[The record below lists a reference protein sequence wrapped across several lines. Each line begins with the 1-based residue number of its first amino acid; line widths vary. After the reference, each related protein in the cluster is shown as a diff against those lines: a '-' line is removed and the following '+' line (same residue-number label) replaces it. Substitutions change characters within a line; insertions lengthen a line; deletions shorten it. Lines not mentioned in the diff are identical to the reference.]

1 LSVVCGLTI
10 TTFHASG
17 LPTLAPPTLEF
28 RMNRLLQS
36 CSIAVLALGAS
47 SALAQLVT
55 PPSQAPAP
63 TEPYKIPERPPT
75 PPPASPMDAKGAP
88 DIQPPIPQPKVVE
101 PLPDLPYESLV
112 KKDGDK
118 LILLQKPVDQAAL
131 EVNPTIKDD
140 ATKAK
145 IAEYLADRRA
155 RFENVIIENVD
166 LAEKLYNG
174 AMDNI
179 DFTDRKQIG
188 EFNSMVKPLTPPVA
202 PANMGAELTKR
213 GVVTDLQKRFND
225 KIAKEYNDARNKA
238 LREGNVAGEDKNA
251 NAKNIIRIYMQQVI
265 EEQMMIYE
273 SLMVETS
280 KGLAKTLPQIGLD
293 TQAAAKAMD
302 ALKSIKGSAN
312 ADIGRGMK
320 DVMAGLTLDQ
330 KKALLR
336 KTVEARAK

>member
-1 LSVVCGLTI
+1 
-10 TTFHASG
+10 
-17 LPTLAPPTLEF
+17 
-28 RMNRLLQS
+28 MNRLMLS
-36 CSIAVLALGAS
+36 CSFAFLALGAP
-47 SALAQLVT
+47 AAFAQLVT
-55 PPSQAPAP
+55 PPTSAPAA

-75 PPPASPMDAKGAP
+75 PPPAPQMDVKGAP

-101 PLPDLPYESLV
+101 PLPPLPYDSLV

-118 LILLQKPVDQAAL
+118 LILLKKPVDQAAL
-131 EVNPTIKDD
+131 DANPTITDG
-140 ATKAK
+140 ATKKK

-202 PANMGAELTKR
+202 PANLGAELTKR
-213 GVVTDLQKRFND
+213 GILTDVQKRFND

-238 LREGNVAGEDKNA
+238 LREGNVAGGDKNA
-251 NAKNIIRIYMQQVI
+251 NAKNIIRIYMQQVV

-273 SLMVETS
+273 DLMVDAS
-280 KGLAKTLPQIGLD
+280 KGLSKTLPQMGLD

-302 ALKSIKGSAN
+302 ALKAIKGTSN
-312 ADIGRGMK
+312 ADIGHGMK

-330 KKALLR
+330 KKTLLR
-336 KTVEARAK
+336 KTLESRGK

>member
-1 LSVVCGLTI
+1 
-10 TTFHASG
+10 
-17 LPTLAPPTLEF
+17 
-28 RMNRLLQS
+28 
-36 CSIAVLALGAS
+36 
-47 SALAQLVT
+47 
-55 PPSQAPAP
+55 
-63 TEPYKIPERPPT
+63 
-75 PPPASPMDAKGAP
+75 MDAKGAP

-118 LILLQKPVDQAAL
+118 LILLKKPVDQAAL

-174 AMDNI
+174 AMDTI

-202 PANMGAELTKR
+202 PANLGAELTKR
-213 GVVTDLQKRFND
+213 GILTDVQKRFND

-238 LREGNVAGEDKNA
+238 LREGNVAGEDKNT

-273 SLMVETS
+273 NLMVEAS
-280 KGLAKTLPQIGLD
+280 KNLSKTLPQIGLD
-293 TQAAAKAMD
+293 TQATAKAMD
-302 ALKSIKGSAN
+302 ALKAINGTSN
-312 ADIGRGMK
+312 ADIGHGMK
-320 DVMAGLTLDQ
+320 SVMAALTLDQ

>member
-1 LSVVCGLTI
+1 M
-10 TTFHASG
+10 A
-17 LPTLAPPTLEF
+17 
-28 RMNRLLQS
+28 
-36 CSIAVLALGAS
+36 
-47 SALAQLVT
+47 
-55 PPSQAPAP
+55 
-63 TEPYKIPERPPT
+63 PERAPCVRGSPLRPSPRPSLADGKST
-75 PPPASPMDAKGAP
+75 EGLASTRSDRLDRLKPRLSFSP
-88 DIQPPIPQPKVVE
+88 CP
-101 PLPDLPYESLV
+101 ESLV

-330 KKALLR
+330 KKGPPPQDRRSPRQVIRFPAHPQRPRPGAFFLAPSLRHALSC
-336 KTVEARAK
+336 